1 MGACMGR
8 AGRTMPCDTKP
19 MEKAIP
25 FLVVS
30 AFREEESCSYYIV
43 QHFSQ
48 KECSSHF
55 YRSQT
60 ISGLIKSIQKITN
73 ISDLVSLY

>member
-1 MGACMGR
+1 MGR
-8 AGRTMPCDTKP
+8 AGRTMPCDTP

-43 QHFSQ
+43 NVSP
-48 KECSSHF
+48 KKNVVL
-55 YRSQT
+55 
-60 ISGLIKSIQKITN
+60 ISIGAKQFQ
-73 ISDLVSLY
+73 V